1 MADVYEICL
10 NCREDDCD
18 LCEDSW
24 ASPNGDEYFCIC
36 DCSRSDDDSLLV
48 DVQSDVWNK
57 YRDAYA
63 DLDDDK
69 YYDS

>member
-24 ASPNGDEYFCIC
+24 VSPNGDEHFCIC
-36 DCSRSDDDSLLV
+36 DCSRLDDDSLLV
-48 DVQSDVWNK
+48 DGQSDVWNK